1 MRWHKATQYGRFKD
15 RFAKRTVGRTLQ
27 VDGRLARRALQDS
40 PVSERPSQFAARS
53 ELLAMHPDLVIPVLD
68 VDLDL
73 AQCVYEFL

>member
-15 RFAKRTVGRTLQ
+15 RFAKRAGCTLQ
-27 VDGRLARRALQDS
+27 VGGRLVRRALRDS
-40 PVSERPSQFAARS
+40 PVGERPSQFAARS
-53 ELLAMHPDLVIPVLD
+53 ELLAMHPDLVVPVLD